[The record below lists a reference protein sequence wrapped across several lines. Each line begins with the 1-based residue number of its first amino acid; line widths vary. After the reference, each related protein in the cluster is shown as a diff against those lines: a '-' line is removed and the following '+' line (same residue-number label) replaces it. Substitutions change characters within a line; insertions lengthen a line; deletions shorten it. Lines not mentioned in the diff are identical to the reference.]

1 MGIAMS
7 FIANK
12 NQETALVVFT
22 MYYYETWLDQIMMLN
37 ISILYE
43 EEIPKRLIM
52 YKGVFYP

>member
-1 MGIAMS
+1 MS